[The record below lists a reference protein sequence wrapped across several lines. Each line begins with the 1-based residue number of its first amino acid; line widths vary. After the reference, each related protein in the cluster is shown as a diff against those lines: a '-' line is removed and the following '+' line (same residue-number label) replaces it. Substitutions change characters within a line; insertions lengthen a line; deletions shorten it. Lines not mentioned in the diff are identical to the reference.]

1 MLIELFTVLTAPVL
15 VLFNDLLSAVG
26 ARQIQYF
33 VVVEDH
39 LDESADLIEA
49 SRGFRHVVAPNVPG
63 WEGSLPVLLLVI
75 RQLRDKFLGKL
86 KIIRSFSH
94 DHAVGA
100 VCGARNPA

>member
-49 SRGFRHVVAPNVPG
+49 SRGFSSSASLKLSGRSVTITPLVPFVVPETPL
-63 WEGSLPVLLLVI
+63 EMLPI
-75 RQLRDKFLGKL
+75 
-86 KIIRSFSH
+86 
-94 DHAVGA
+94 AE
-100 VCGARNPA
+100 